1 MFYEDLS
8 NYCYY
13 LKTPVSTVRN
23 VGWLE
28 KDQPYKT
35 GKVLDGFLSKL
46 SNIILGNDSVDAQ
59 VNRIRSMHPCSLYD
73 CGMLEIEV
81 NGKKSSLGTAE
92 IWVPSKDGSVFFA
105 APTMVYHYVEKHS
118 YLPPEKFVSA
128 VMNFDLS
135 MPYKAQ
141 DIYLK
146 EIKGHF

>member
-8 NYCYY
+8 HYCYY
-13 LKTPVSTVRN
+13 LKTPVETVRN

-59 VNRIRSMHPCSLYD
+59 VNRIRSAHPCALSD
-73 CGMLEIEV
+73 CGALEIEV
-81 NGKKSSLGTAE
+81 NGRRCSLGAAE
-92 IWVPSKDGSVFFA
+92 IWVPSKDGSGFFA
-105 APTMVYHYVEKHS
+105 APSMVYHYVEKHS
-118 YLPPEKFVSA
+118 YSPPQDFVSA

-141 DIYLK
+141 DIYLN